1 MAESIK
7 KVTSGSSMT
16 SSQKVRKKPDFF
28 RQGYNKMHKLGKKR
42 AKKRV
47 WRAAKGGDS
56 VMRQKQRRAPA
67 MPSIGWGS
75 NKKLRGQIKGLEAVR
90 VENVKQMEA
99 VEKGKGVVI
108 GNVGKKKKM
117 ELIKKANEMK
127 LTILNRYKEG
137 KNATS

>member
-1 MAESIK
+1 MEI
-7 KVTSGSSMT
+7 T
-16 SSQKVRKKPDFF
+16 RNKPNFF

-67 MPSIGWGS
+67 MPCIGWGS
-75 NKKLRGQIKGLEAVR
+75 DKNVRGKLKGMDFVR
-90 VENVKQMEA
+90 VENLKQLEA
-99 VEKGKGVVI
+99 VGKGNGIII
-108 GNVGKKKKM
+108 GRVGKKKKM

-127 LTILNRYKEG
+127 LKILNRYMANEG
-137 KNATS
+137 GKK